1 MRVLRSAAAAPE
13 TPVAILHRTGFI
25 GQNADARAG
34 RREYVC
40 QYVCQC
46 AMPPVCVYVRVS
58 VSVSLCLRL
67 PLHRAAA
74 PSCSRCFRSAAPCA

>member
-58 VSVSLCLRL
+58 VSAS
-67 PLHRAAA
+67 ATA
-74 PSCSRCFRSAAPCA
+74 SCSSTIVQQVLQVCCA